1 MIIGV
6 FFLYGNFNAGQE
18 FFTAIESQYGTV
30 EVRAQGNLSIEEQ
43 QKITLEV
50 SNIVGEIEGVNQ
62 VYAYSNSASFV
73 AFGTDVS
80 RDQISTLLVEL
91 YPREER
97 ESEEATLYLLKLG
110 SAQNLC
116 RVFM

>member
-1 MIIGV
+1 MFQPLQDFYLKLLTPVIRSPAKAALGSIGMIIGV

-50 SNIVGEIEGVNQ
+50 SNIVSEIEGVNQ
-62 VYAYSNSASFV
+62 
-73 AFGTDVS
+73 
-80 RDQISTLLVEL
+80 L
-91 YPREER
+91 
-97 ESEEATLYLLKLG
+97 
-110 SAQNLC
+110 
-116 RVFM
+116 